1 MKKKGGIIAAI
12 LGVLLL
18 VVGGVLLLTSG
29 PKKSNKELFTDA
41 VEKSLGLFKDGDSKE
56 TEAESAI
63 EETIG
68 EIIEKIEK
76 NTYKITVNGEFSEG
90 TGSSNLLGEL
100 YVNKDQMYLKVNT
113 DLTGTN
119 LNLEGMYKDD
129 KIYFGLK
136 DILSKV
142 YYVDNISGLIEGLQ
156 IKESSSLLN
165 KIVTYAK
172 DSLLDAINN
181 EDVNIES
188 SDLTINGKSYS
199 TKKYSYTFT
208 GETLY
213 NVVVNFVNKVKND
226 SSIYNELSSI
236 LKGLANFLESEE
248 EVNISKDEFNDLLD
262 KALEYAK
269 ELKSFGKFATY
280 TIHMNGDDV
289 ISRQISVTIPSG
301 EQNVPITI
309 ADYKGDNY
317 YKVAISSMGVE
328 AYKLEIKEQSET
340 NYSISLT
347 MMSQEVATGYFT
359 KNNGNYELHLEAAGD
374 LSGNSITIKVNND
387 GTGSLKAAM
396 EDTELNFE
404 YKIEEVSEMP
414 EMDVTNSASF
424 EEMTEEDKEVLEG
437 FIMPFN
443 FLNSK
448 NEVQVSKQPHYFDDS
463 DVTDCYTEEDGT
475 IVCE

>member
-172 DSLLDAINN
+172 DSLLDAIISPS
-181 EDVNIES
+181 VPVPVA
-188 SDLTINGKSYS
+188 KW
-199 TKKYSYTFT
+199 
-208 GETLY
+208 
-213 NVVVNFVNKVKND
+213 
-226 SSIYNELSSI
+226 
-236 LKGLANFLESEE
+236 LE
-248 EVNISKDEFNDLLD
+248 N
-262 KALEYAK
+262 
-269 ELKSFGKFATY
+269 
-280 TIHMNGDDV
+280 
-289 ISRQISVTIPSG
+289 
-301 EQNVPITI
+301 
-309 ADYKGDNY
+309 
-317 YKVAISSMGVE
+317 
-328 AYKLEIKEQSET
+328 
-340 NYSISLT
+340 
-347 MMSQEVATGYFT
+347 
-359 KNNGNYELHLEAAGD
+359 
-374 LSGNSITIKVNND
+374 
-387 GTGSLKAAM
+387 
-396 EDTELNFE
+396 
-404 YKIEEVSEMP
+404 
-414 EMDVTNSASF
+414 
-424 EEMTEEDKEVLEG
+424 
-437 FIMPFN
+437 
-443 FLNSK
+443 
-448 NEVQVSKQPHYFDDS
+448 
-463 DVTDCYTEEDGT
+463 
-475 IVCE
+475 